1 MDEYASLT
9 RSKWPARLQVAYA
22 SPIYAYAPAQD
33 AYTSL
38 RQIPKITYFPY
49 QSQLTI
55 WES

>member
-9 RSKWPARLQVAYA
+9 RSKWPVRLQVAYA